1 MLYLESPPPSVWK
14 ASGLD
19 PSFMNFMAEAEMK
32 NKYQMLSSA
41 LLLSLSLFL
50 SLTTTSL
57 QLSSAQCVCVCARS
71 LLTSHVSFASSCLLF
86 LSRKQQKR
94 REEDQ
99 ESKQLSP
106 KKHTRAQRERRERE
120 MVWFGEERGGG
131 INSAS
136 LLRSGY
142 YAGVGGSSSC
152 VAWSFLFSKFS
163 VELVAGERFSSLS

>member
-57 QLSSAQCVCVCARS
+57 QLSSAQCVCVCVCV
-71 LLTSHVSFASSCLLF
+71 LLAYISRLLCLLLPLVF
-86 LSRKQQKR
+86 IQEAVEEKR
-94 REEDQ
+94 RRPGEQTAQPQ
-99 ESKQLSP
+99 ETHTGSER
-106 KKHTRAQRERRERE
+106 KKRERDGL
-120 MVWFGEERGGG
+120 VW
-131 INSAS
+131 
-136 LLRSGY
+136 
-142 YAGVGGSSSC
+142 
-152 VAWSFLFSKFS
+152 
-163 VELVAGERFSSLS
+163 

>member
-14 ASGLD
+14 ASLD

-57 QLSSAQCVCVCARS
+57 QLSSAQCVCVCVRARS

-86 LSRKQQKR
+86 LSRKQ
-94 REEDQ
+94 
-99 ESKQLSP
+99 
-106 KKHTRAQRERRERE
+106 
-120 MVWFGEERGGG
+120 
-131 INSAS
+131 
-136 LLRSGY
+136 
-142 YAGVGGSSSC
+142 
-152 VAWSFLFSKFS
+152 
-163 VELVAGERFSSLS
+163 

>member
-32 NKYQMLSSA
+32 NKYPNA
-41 LLLSLSLFL
+41 LLCSASFSFSLPLLDDNFSAA
-50 SLTTTSL
+50 
-57 QLSSAQCVCVCARS
+57 QLSSVCVCV
-71 LLTSHVSFASSCLLF
+71 LLAYISRLLCLLLPLVF
-86 LSRKQQKR
+86 IQEAVEEKR
-94 REEDQ
+94 RRPGEQTAQSQ
-99 ESKQLSP
+99 ETHTGSER
-106 KKHTRAQRERRERE
+106 KKRERE

-131 INSAS
+131 INWAS

>member
-57 QLSSAQCVCVCARS
+57 QLSSAQCVCVCVCVCVCALR
-71 LLTSHVSFASSCLLF
+71 TSHVSFASSCLLF
-86 LSRKQQKR
+86 LSRKQ
-94 REEDQ
+94 
-99 ESKQLSP
+99 
-106 KKHTRAQRERRERE
+106 
-120 MVWFGEERGGG
+120 
-131 INSAS
+131 
-136 LLRSGY
+136 
-142 YAGVGGSSSC
+142 
-152 VAWSFLFSKFS
+152 
-163 VELVAGERFSSLS
+163 